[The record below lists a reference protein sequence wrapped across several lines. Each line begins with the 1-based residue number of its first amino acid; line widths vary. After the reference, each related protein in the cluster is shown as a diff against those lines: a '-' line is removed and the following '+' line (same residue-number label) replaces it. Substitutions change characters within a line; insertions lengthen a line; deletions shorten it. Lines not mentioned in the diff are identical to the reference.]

1 MRQSLLPS
9 PPPTANLQP
18 PTDPASPPPTANR
31 QPPTDAAII
40 GAGLAGLRLARLLA
54 ARGLRVALLDRK
66 PSIAA
71 PVHTTGIF
79 VRKTWEDFPLPE
91 EQLGP
96 AIRDVVLYSPSRKS
110 FAIRAARDEFRV
122 GRMGWLYLQML
133 EQCASAGVQWI
144 PGARVESCDAGGVTY
159 VRHGRREHLRAR
171 FVVGADGARSLVAQ
185 HLGLD
190 RNREMLLGV
199 EEVVPPISREP
210 VLHCFL
216 DARLA
221 PGYIAWVANDG
232 YEAHVGVAGYRRGAW
247 DAAKALHL
255 FRETV
260 PFRLGRPLER
270 RGGFI
275 PVNGI
280 LRRIANER
288 GLLVGDA
295 AGAVSPLTAGGLDG
309 AMRLS
314 TFAADVVIAYLE
326 TGDPRVL
333 RQYTGDRFRTRI
345 LARRWMRNAMRIAS
359 AAPPLLEAAFALLRM
374 PLLQKFAEHV
384 FFARGSFPTI
394 ESPALRIAEP
404 RRI

>member
-1 MRQSLLPS
+1 MY
-9 PPPTANLQP
+9 
-18 PTDPASPPPTANR
+18 DV
-31 QPPTDAAII
+31 AIV

-54 ARGLRVALLDRK
+54 SRGLRVVLLDRK

-96 AIRDVVLYSPSRKS
+96 AIRDVVLYSPSRKTL
-110 FAIRAARDEFRV
+110 AIRANRDEFRV
-122 GRMGWLYLQML
+122 GRMSWLYLQML
-133 EQCASAGVQWI
+133 EQCAVAGVTWI
-144 PGARVESCDAGGVTY
+144 PGARVESCDAQGVTY
-159 VRHGRREHLRAR
+159 VRNGRRERVTAR

-190 RNREMLLGV
+190 RNREMLLGL
-199 EEVVPPISREP
+199 EEIVPPISREP

-216 DARLA
+216 DPRLA

-232 YEAHVGVAGYRRGAW
+232 EEAHVGVAGYRRNGW
-247 DAAKALHL
+247 DAAKAMHT
-255 FRETV
+255 FRDTL
-260 PFRLGRPLER
+260 PFRVGRALER
-270 RGGFI
+270 RGGLI

-314 TFAADVVIAYLE
+314 TFAADVVVAYLE
-326 TGDPRVL
+326 SGDARVL
-333 RQYTGDRFRTRI
+333 RQYTGERFRARI
-345 LARRWMRNAMRIAS
+345 LARRWMRNAMRVAS
-359 AAPPLLEAAFALLRM
+359 SAPLVMEAAFTMIRT
-374 PLLQKFAEHV
+374 PLFQRIAEHV

-394 ESPALRIAEP
+394 ESTSLRAVASS
-404 RRI
+404 RT

>member
-1 MRQSLLPS
+1 MHA
-9 PPPTANLQP
+9 TH
-18 PTDPASPPPTANR
+18 DV
-31 QPPTDAAII
+31 AIV
-40 GAGLAGLRLARLLA
+40 GAGLAGLRLSRLLA

-96 AIRDVVLYSPSRKS
+96 AIRDVVLYAPSRRS
-110 FAIRAARDEFRV
+110 IRIRAQRDEFRV
-122 GRMGWLYLQML
+122 GRMGWLYLRML
-133 EQCASAGVQWI
+133 EQCAGAGVRWV
-144 PGARVESCDAGGVTY
+144 PGARVESCDADGVTFT
-159 VRHGRREHLRAR
+159 RHKRREHLRAR
-171 FVVGADGARSLVAQ
+171 YVVGADGARSLVAQ

-190 RNREMLLGV
+190 RNRELLLGV
-199 EEVVPPISREP
+199 EEIVPPISREP

-232 YEAHVGVAGYRRGAW
+232 EEAHVGVAGYRSGAW
-247 DAAKALHL
+247 DATAALHA
-255 FRETV
+255 FRDTL
-260 PFRLGRPLER
+260 PFRIGRALER
-270 RGGFI
+270 RGGLI

-280 LRRIANER
+280 LRRIASER
-288 GLLVGDA
+288 GLLIGDA

-314 TFAADVVIAYLE
+314 TYAADVITAYLD
-326 TGDPRVL
+326 TGDARFL
-333 RQYTGDRFRTRI
+333 RDYTGDRFRTRI

-359 AAPPLLEAAFALLRM
+359 AAPPLLEAAFTMLRT
-374 PLLQKFAEHV
+374 PLFQRVAEHV

-394 ESPALRIAEP
+394 ESPALRVADSP
-404 RRI
+404 RS